1 VGEVCGHPQGC
12 IAQSIGHPVS
22 RVMYVFAICFLKHS
36 KTATRKFR
44 VYVMRESLLRDL
56 PARHEV
62 EFAGQHSRQAA
73 YTVATR
79 MKEKYE
85 EYLKRREDAISNKRG
100 SALENDAKS
109 AFEQR
114 RLAML
119 QQPGGAPA
127 PTAGTKQSAYGSL
140 TPPAAHLS
148 VADTKFHP
156 QYVRALKRS
165 TLHRLKQHVHHVK
178 HQAAVTDSGRKVS
191 IPAGIGVMFMNI
203 RPWH

>member
-1 VGEVCGHPQGC
+1 
-12 IAQSIGHPVS
+12 
-22 RVMYVFAICFLKHS
+22 MYVFAICFLKHS

-100 SALENDAKS
+100 KLYLFRCLLSPRMPSLFEERGGRGLKSKFNGSA
-109 AFEQR
+109 
-114 RLAML
+114 
-119 QQPGGAPA
+119 
-127 PTAGTKQSAYGSL
+127 
-140 TPPAAHLS
+140 
-148 VADTKFHP
+148 
-156 QYVRALKRS
+156 
-165 TLHRLKQHVHHVK
+165 
-178 HQAAVTDSGRKVS
+178 
-191 IPAGIGVMFMNI
+191 
-203 RPWH
+203 